1 MNDIPKFPNVFP
13 IFAES
18 RTGSEK
24 AQAGAASSSSSVDVP
39 RPVVTDAAL
48 ALAVS
53 GSVVGHA
60 LLFWLIG

>member
-1 MNDIPKFPNVFP
+1 MNDIIPKPVNVFHFP
-13 IFAES
+13 ES
-18 RTGSEK
+18 RTGSGNT
-24 AQAGAASSSSSVDVP
+24 QAGAASSSSSVEVP